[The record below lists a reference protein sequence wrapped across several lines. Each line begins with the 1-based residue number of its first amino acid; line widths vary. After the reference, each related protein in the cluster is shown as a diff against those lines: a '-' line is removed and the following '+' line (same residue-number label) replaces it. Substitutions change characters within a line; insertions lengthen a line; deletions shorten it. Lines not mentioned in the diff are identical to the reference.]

1 MAVRST
7 LQLGDPA
14 LRLPAADVAEPGSAR
29 TAETAAD
36 LADTLADWVARTG
49 YGRGIAA
56 PQIGVD
62 SRVIHLHLDRPWTL
76 INPRITGRSRETW
89 EPWDACLSFSLQFF
103 CRVGRARW
111 VDVEYVSADGER
123 HGLRAD
129 GDLGELLQHEID
141 HLDGIMAVD
150 RMISP
155 STLCMR
161 SEFEKRHRDES
172 PYQQ

>member
-14 LRLPAADVAEPGSAR
+14 LRMPAADVPEPGSPR
-29 TAETAAD
+29 TAATAAD

-56 PQIGVD
+56 PQIGVP
-62 SRVIHLHLDRPWTL
+62 SRLVHLHLDRPWTL
-76 INPRITGRSRETW
+76 VNPVITARSETTW
-89 EPWDACLSFSLQFF
+89 EVWDACLSFSVQFF
-103 CRVGRARW
+103 CKVRRPTW
-111 VDVEYVSADGER
+111 VDVTYLSPDGTR
-123 HGLRAD
+123 HDLRAD

-150 RMISP
+150 RMTSAT
-155 STLCMR
+155 TLCMR
-161 SEFEKRHRDES
+161 SEFEHRHRDES
-172 PYQQ
+172 PYHP

>member
-14 LRLPAADVAEPGSAR
+14 LRVPAADVAEPGSPQ

-56 PQIGVD
+56 PQIGVP

-76 INPRITGRSRETW
+76 VNPRIVGRSEETW

-103 CRVGRARW
+103 CKVGRARW
-111 VDVEYVSADGER
+111 VDVVYRSPDGGR
-123 HGLRAD
+123 HSLRAD

-150 RMISP
+150 RMTSP

-161 SEFEKRHRDES
+161 SEFEHRHRDES